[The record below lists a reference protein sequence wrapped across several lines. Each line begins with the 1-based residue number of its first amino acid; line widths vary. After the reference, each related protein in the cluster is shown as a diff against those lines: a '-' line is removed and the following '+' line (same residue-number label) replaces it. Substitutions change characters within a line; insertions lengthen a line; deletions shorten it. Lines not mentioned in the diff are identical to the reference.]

1 MSLLNK
7 TINNLLLKNIS
18 ISTAES
24 CTGGLLSYNFIKH
37 KGISKIF
44 KNGFICYSNESKIKF
59 LKINK
64 SKLKKNGA
72 VSSVIA
78 KNMVENLFK
87 ITKSNLCITTTGIAG
102 PTGGTKNKPVGLVFI
117 AIKFKNKTKIFK
129 KKFKGTRVQ
138 IQKKVISYIFK
149 EINNLI

>member
-64 SKLKKNGA
+64 NILKKNGA

>member
-64 SKLKKNGA
+64 SILKKNGA

-138 IQKKVISYIFK
+138 IQKKIISYVFK

>member
-64 SKLKKNGA
+64 NILKKNGA
-72 VSSVIA
+72 VSSIIA

-87 ITKSNLCITTTGIAG
+87 ITNSKLCIATTGIAG

-129 KKFKGTRVQ
+129 KNFKGTRVQ

>member
-64 SKLKKNGA
+64 NILKKNGA

-129 KKFKGTRVQ
+129 KNFKGTRVQ

>member
-7 TINNLLLKNIS
+7 TINNLLLKDIS

-44 KNGFICYSNESKIKF
+44 ENGFICYSNESKIKF

-64 SKLKKNGA
+64 SILKKNGA

>member
-64 SKLKKNGA
+64 SILKKNGA

>member
-1 MSLLNK
+1 MP
-7 TINNLLLKNIS
+7 
-18 ISTAES
+18 
-24 CTGGLLSYNFIKH
+24 
-37 KGISKIF
+37 
-44 KNGFICYSNESKIKF
+44 
-59 LKINK
+59 
-64 SKLKKNGA
+64 
-72 VSSVIA
+72 